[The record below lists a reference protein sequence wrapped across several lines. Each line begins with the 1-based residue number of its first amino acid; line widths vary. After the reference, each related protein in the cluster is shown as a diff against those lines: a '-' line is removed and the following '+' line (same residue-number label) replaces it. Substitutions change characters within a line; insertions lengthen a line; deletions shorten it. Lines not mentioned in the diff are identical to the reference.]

1 MLIEVSVLPGSGKF
15 SPTGKLGDVMK
26 ESAHAALSFVRS
38 RAKEFGIK
46 ENFYKN
52 TDIHVHIP
60 EGAVPKDGPS
70 AGITMAIAMVSA
82 LTKTPLLQ
90 NIAMTGELT
99 LTGKVL
105 PIGGLKEK
113 TLAAYRGGILNI
125 IIPKENEKDIPDI
138 PENIRNKI
146 IFYPVKNM
154 DEAIEKAFGKTL
166 NIQKKKPAIGR
177 GGEPKNVSRSQQRTT
192 LN

>member
-1 MLIEVSVLPGSGKF
+1 
-15 SPTGKLGDVMK
+15 
-26 ESAHAALSFVRS
+26 
-38 RAKEFGIK
+38 
-46 ENFYKN
+46 
-52 TDIHVHIP
+52 
-60 EGAVPKDGPS
+60 
-70 AGITMAIAMVSA
+70 
-82 LTKTPLLQ
+82 
-90 NIAMTGELT
+90 MTGELT

-105 PIGGLKEK
+105 PIVGLKEN

-138 PENIRNKI
+138 PDNIRNKI

-166 NIQKKKPAIGR
+166 NIRKKKPAIG
-177 GGEPKNVSRSQQRTT
+177 GGEPKNASRSQQRTT